1 MTNRSVDL
9 SRAGIGGFSPGRS
22 RLLEAIWIIIDAVI
36 IDNRANVFSGS
47 RVFLLRLF
55 GATIGR
61 NCRFLHATRVKYPW
75 KLSIGDNCWIGEG
88 VVFYN
93 HDNVAIG
100 NNVCISQETF
110 IASGSHD
117 LTNMDLTLA
126 PIVIKDGVWISSR
139 CFIQKGV
146 TIGANVVVTPNSV
159 IHKSLAD
166 DGIYGGN
173 PCKFLR
179 SRWENRERSAV

>member
-1 MTNRSVDL
+1 MSTPVDL
-9 SRAGIGGFSPGRS
+9 SRAGIGKFVRGRS
-22 RLLEAIWIIIDAVI
+22 KLIEAIWILIDAIV

-55 GATIGR
+55 GAKIGR
-61 NCRFLHATRVKYPW
+61 NCRFLHATRIKFPW
-75 KLSIGDNCWIGEG
+75 KLQVGDNCWIGEG
-88 VVFYN
+88 VVIYN
-93 HDNVAIG
+93 HDHVIIG

-117 LTNMDLTLA
+117 LTTMDLTVA
-126 PIVIKDGVWISSR
+126 PVIVKDGAWITSR

-146 TIGANVVVTPNSV
+146 TVGSNVVVTPNTV
-159 IHKSLAD
+159 VFKSLAD
-166 DGIYGGN
+166 GGIYGGN

-179 SRWENRERSAV
+179 PRFAERAAE